1 MFKFV
6 QLPELDFD
14 MKAVTTD
21 SGRVYVTPSGFKYP
35 SVTTILSPYGKK
47 ALFEWRKRVGE
58 EEANRISSQAS
69 RRGTALHT
77 VCEKYLLNEMTSTKL
92 ASLLPTTKELFFKI
106 KPYLDLSVGR
116 VLALEQALYSDKLQ
130 IAGRVD
136 CIAEWNGKLS
146 IIDFKSSTNQKD
158 KENIGNYFMQCT
170 AYAHMFRE
178 LTKIPIHQIVVL
190 IGTENGP
197 GQVFIEEPVNYVADL
212 QQYITKYYQKNTVQL
227 NKITQI

>member
-35 SVTTILSPYGKK
+35 SVTTVLSPYGKK
-47 ALFEWRKRVGE
+47 ALFEWRERVGAK
-58 EEANRISSQAS
+58 EANRVAAKAS

-77 VCEKYLLNEMTSTKL
+77 VCEKYLLNEMSSTKL
-92 ASLLPTTKELFFKI
+92 ASMLPTTKELFYKI
-106 KPYLDLSVGR
+106 KPHIDTSIGKIYS
-116 VLALEQALYSDKLQ
+116 LEQALYSDGLR

-146 IIDFKSSTNQKD
+146 IIDFKSSTRQKEKD
-158 KENIGNYFMQCT
+158 GIGNYFMQCT
-170 AYAHMFRE
+170 AYAVMFEE
-178 LTKIPIHQIVVL
+178 LTGKPIEQIVVL

-197 GQVFIEEPVNYVADL
+197 GQVFIEEK
-212 QQYITKYYQKNTVQL
+212 TKYYEELKRYISNHYSKL
-227 NKITQI
+227 